1 MQQPSRADADPRP
14 IARQRIPTWMKWLYT
29 AFAAAVAPVYA
40 RQYGWRNF
48 LWFSDVALFATVP
61 ALWLEHPLLSSMQT
75 VSLTVPEAGWAIDFA
90 AHLFAGRRPIGLADY
105 MFDPKIRRSIRAISL
120 FHLWL
125 PPLLMWTVSRLGYDR
140 RALPAQT
147 LATWALL
154 VTTYHVTEPGDD
166 INWVYGLSGSPQH
179 RINPTIYLLLVMAVY
194 PIAFHWPA
202 HVAFTRIFPAPSDI
216 NRPCS
221 SATTTGDRIR
231 QRS

>member
-1 MQQPSRADADPRP
+1 MKVLLDECLPKKLKFEIEADFV
-14 IARQRIPTWMKWLYT
+14 Q
-29 AFAAAVAPVYA
+29 
-40 RQYGWRNF
+40 
-48 LWFSDVALFATVP
+48 
-61 ALWLEHPLLSSMQT
+61 
-75 VSLTVPEAGWAIDFA
+75 TVPEAGWAIDFA

-140 RALPAQT
+140 RALRAQT

-221 SATTTGDRIR
+221 SATTTPPATGA
-231 QRS
+231 QRPRRRSPRVSTWSCPRSTASTTSKPRWLRAGSTSRWSTEP